1 MVRSNFVYVHLLCF
15 AAGESAGRGVGG
27 EETGRGGWGGE
38 EGGQRGGGA
47 EGGRG
52 QMTLSSPAAPVR
64 RSAISVAAQ
73 RLV

>member
-38 EGGQRGGGA
+38 EGGQRGGGQRG
-47 EGGRG
+47 EG
-52 QMTLSSPAAPVR
+52 VR
-64 RSAISVAAQ
+64 
-73 RLV
+73 